1 MPAAAPPLWESR
13 PSSAGSSPGLLPLA
27 RVPAF
32 FRWLSRKCPSIIV
45 NCVEE
50 KVRGLQAAAT
60 PTPRAPPCP
69 GARAGR
75 GPRGA
80 RRPPAGPAPA
90 ASPVAAGRVRALA
103 VPGRER
109 LGRCEGRPCAARGFR
124 GGRLRPRLCLLP
136 GRRPE
141 RLSLGE
147 RQSVAVVSGVARGEQ
162 RLGKGSDGTQWLP
175 WPTCGVSGPE
185 QGCLGEAV
193 MRRLWEVTLGEE
205 GARTL
210 QEMLLRPPGFSLARG
225 SGSPGAQRRDPKP
238 PRKENHMSMIC
249 RSAQS
254 QPPGSCPLSQ
264 PLLS

>member
-1 MPAAAPPLWESR
+1 M
-13 PSSAGSSPGLLPLA
+13 
-27 RVPAF
+27 
-32 FRWLSRKCPSIIV
+32 
-45 NCVEE
+45 
-50 KVRGLQAAAT
+50 RGLQAAAT

-103 VPGRER
+103 VPARER
-109 LGRCEGRPCAARGFR
+109 LGRCEGRPCAARGFP

-162 RLGKGSDGTQWLP
+162 RLGKVSDGTQAREGAPPSLP
-175 WPTCGVSGPE
+175 DCWAKPAFDIFRVPGRARSVLRLFAVGFLAFRIVSRFLCPVSIWYPCFQFPDRGGSGTHDAVLE
-185 QGCLGEAV
+185 RNAQSTLGTFCLG
-193 MRRLWEVTLGEE
+193 
-205 GARTL
+205 
-210 QEMLLRPPGFSLARG
+210 
-225 SGSPGAQRRDPKP
+225 
-238 PRKENHMSMIC
+238 
-249 RSAQS
+249 
-254 QPPGSCPLSQ
+254 
-264 PLLS
+264 